1 MEGMFS
7 SIHFFDVCMLFGSS
21 EVLISICVWCP
32 DGTCPKWAFL
42 VALEHIRSEVKGED
56 QFLQSL
62 LKHTTVTGT
71 DLESGKSKELKFS
84 GAKPIKAD
92 ELPDG
97 LALLSELSMGEIR
110 WF

>member
-7 SIHFFDVCMLFGSS
+7 SIHSFDVCTLFGSS
-21 EVLISICVWCP
+21 EVLISICVWCL
-32 DGTCPKWAFL
+32 DGTCPKFL
-42 VALEHIRSEVKGED
+42 LALEHISSEGKGED

-71 DLESGKSKELKFS
+71 DLESGKSKELRFS
-84 GAKPIKAD
+84 GAKPIKTD

-97 LALLSELSMGEIR
+97 LASLSELSMGEIR
-110 WF
+110 CF